1 MQHAAQTQE
10 PWTPQQ
16 QAWFTARYIS
26 FYKDEAIGV
35 LLAFF
40 LGGFGAHRFYLRQYG
55 IGVLYLIFFWT
66 GVPALIA
73 LIECFF
79 MPGRVRFYNWELSL
93 QMHALT
99 PTHPTAP
106 AAVGWQA
113 PVLALPAPALF
124 CRNCGASLSPS
135 ARFCERCATAV

>member
-1 MQHAAQTQE
+1 MHTVVQAQAE
-10 PWTPQQ
+10 WTPQQ

-55 IGVLYLIFFWT
+55 LGVLYLVFFWT
-66 GVPALIA
+66 GIPALIA

-79 MPGRVRFYNWELSL
+79 MPGRVRRYNWELAS
-93 QMHALT
+93 QMHTL
-99 PTHPTAP
+99 AP
-106 AAVGWQA
+106 GSAAAPPPVQWSA

-124 CRNCGASLSPS
+124 CRACSASLAPS
-135 ARFCERCATAV
+135 SHFCGQCGSAV